1 MGEEFTIDL
10 GVLGDVLPVA
20 PPDPV
25 TIEVPQEE
33 DIKQAVEELVAG
45 EGGLPTAEEI
55 GLLVE
60 EAVDEQ
66 TPDFAEGLFGPL
78 DIEAESVEG
87 AFEDIQAQLDRLD
100 EIAEQIPD
108 EPPEPDIEVP
118 TPDLPDPLQGIG
130 ETIDSLEEDVG
141 GVVETV
147 EGLDVPSIDDIEAGV
162 EAAVRGLLE
171 DVPGGTILLDPDEF
185 VDDQIDRL
193 TDGLVSEEA
202 REDLEDALE
211 GR

>member
-10 GVLGDVLPVA
+10 GVLGDALPVA

-55 GLLVE
+55 GLTVE

-78 DIEAESVEG
+78 DIEAENVEG

-147 EGLDVPSIDDIEAGV
+147 EGLDVPSIDDIEAAV
-162 EAAVRGLLE
+162 ATAVRGLLE
-171 DVPGGTILLDPDEF
+171 AVPGGTILLDPDEF

-202 REDLEDALE
+202 RQDLEDALE